1 MNEQQM
7 LDYIAL
13 LENKVN
19 YYQHLLE
26 INRVL
31 KSLLLNQTI
40 SVESLLNYLLDMA
53 IALTG
58 CEGASILLWD
68 DVQDKLIFTATNTTH
83 SKLSSDDLIGQ
94 AVPLESL
101 AGTIFREKRLIEVEN
116 IQDDPRHYNQI
127 DQNLAFNTHSLL
139 GVPLISNNRAI
150 GVLEVI
156 NKVGEW
162 SDTDRENI
170 TILAG
175 EAAIAIEFGQLVTNL
190 QKANVELSELDKM
203 KSDFIAIASHE
214 LRTPLGIILGY
225 SGFLQEAEDSTVRQ
239 HASKV
244 TEGALQLRRI
254 IESMINLRYI
264 KQKSSDLNRF
274 TITVSDFINDIKR
287 DMFTVTHLVSREI
300 EFNISN
306 PADIVSID
314 RGLVTM
320 AVLNVLNNAASFSLS
335 HTVIVLDM
343 FADNGLLYI
352 VITDKGIGIEEPQLE
367 RIFDDFYQVED
378 HMTRRHGGLGIGL
391 SISRAIIEAHG
402 GRIWAESNGLAEG
415 ATFTICLP
423 LVQ

>member
-7 LDYIAL
+7 LDYIRL
-13 LENKVN
+13 LEHKVN

-26 INRVL
+26 INHVL
-31 KSLLLNQTI
+31 KSLLVNQTI
-40 SVESLLNYLLDMA
+40 SAESLLNSLVTMA
-53 IALTG
+53 ARLTD

-68 DVQDKLIFTATNTTH
+68 EAQEKLIFTATTN
-83 SKLSSDDLIGQ
+83 SDKPSDNLIGR

-101 AGTIFREKRLIEVEN
+101 AGTIFRERQLLEVSD
-116 IQDDPRHYNQI
+116 IQKDSRHYNKI
-127 DQNLAFNTHSLL
+127 DQTIAFNTRSLL
-139 GVPLISNNRAI
+139 GVPLIANNRAI
-150 GVLEVI
+150 GVLELV
-156 NKVGEW
+156 NKVGSW
-162 SDTDRENI
+162 TDIDRENI
-170 TILAG
+170 TVLAG

-190 QKANVELSELDKM
+190 QKANVELSQLDKM

-225 SGFLQEAEDSTVRQ
+225 SGFLQEADDPTVRH
-239 HASKV
+239 HANKV
-244 TEGALQLRRI
+244 TEGALHLRRI

-274 TITVSDFINDIKR
+274 TITVNDFIHDIKR
-287 DMFTVTHLVSREI
+287 DMFTVTQLVSRLV

-306 PADIVSID
+306 GDDILSID
-314 RGLVTM
+314 RGLGVM
-320 AVLNVLNNAASFSLS
+320 AVLNILNNAASFSLS
-335 HTVIVLDM
+335 HTPIIVNTIS
-343 FADNGLLYI
+343 DNGFLY
-352 VITDKGIGIEEPQLE
+352 VIIQDKGIGIEADQLE
-367 RIFDDFYQVED
+367 RIFEDFYQVED

-402 GRIWAESNGLAEG
+402 GRIWAESDGLAEG